1 MVKKFGILIIILYSL
16 LLFVSCS
23 PIKRHSRLV
32 EKFPH
37 VHTQDTI
44 IQRDTIR
51 LEIPKVEVD
60 TIFKLDSFQVA
71 LHDTIFIEK
80 ERLKIKMYT
89 IHDSVFVEG
98 SCDTI
103 FVEKIIERKVPIRY
117 YKENE
122 DKPYV
127 AWLKGIGLILLIFLI
142 LFAIYKF
149 IRLFK
154 DGN

>member
-1 MVKKFGILIIILYSL
+1 M
-16 LLFVSCS
+16 SCS

-103 FVEKIIERKVPIRY
+103 FVEKII
-117 YKENE
+117 
-122 DKPYV
+122 D
-127 AWLKGIGLILLIFLI
+127 
-142 LFAIYKF
+142 
-149 IRLFK
+149 
-154 DGN
+154 